1 MRSGHG
7 IQIRLPSPVVA
18 IRHAFPVGVLLFVLG
33 ALQDLPLAR
42 GVVDRDADARVRPDL
57 FAELAADPTSRILPL
72 WNGKTPMS
80 GDRLALSPGR
90 AGVNAELLCY
100 LGRTVEPGTDAKVGA
115 PVLSAVLTDAAA
127 TAIEPDPERWVSLR
141 ESGQAL
147 GAGDSALM
155 TAAVALANWH
165 ASHGNCPR
173 CGNATV
179 PELAGWARRCPACQ
193 NQIFP
198 RTDPAVI
205 VLVLDDDD
213 RLLLGSNVLWP
224 EGRYSLLAGFVEAGE
239 SLESAVCR
247 EIEEEAGLRVGDARY
262 LGSQPW
268 PFPRS
273 MMIGFSARVAPGV
286 DPEDLRPDGDEIVDL
301 RWFSREQLRQ
311 EAGTLLLPGAT
322 SIARHLIDLWLVA
335 DGGDDLDRSA
345 RAHAAASAVSPV

>member
-1 MRSGHG
+1 M
-7 IQIRLPSPVVA
+7 
-18 IRHAFPVGVLLFVLG
+18 
-33 ALQDLPLAR
+33 
-42 GVVDRDADARVRPDL
+42 DRDADARVRADL
-57 FAELAADPTSRILPL
+57 FAELAADPASRLLPL

-80 GDRLALSPGR
+80 GERLLLVPNDA
-90 AGVNAELLCY
+90 VVDAELLCY
-100 LGRTVEPGTDAKVGA
+100 LGRTTESGTDADVGA
-115 PVLSAVLTDAAA
+115 PIVSAVLSDAGAA
-127 TAIEPDPERWVSLR
+127 LVEPDPDRWVSLR
-141 ESGQAL
+141 ESGPSL
-147 GAGDSALM
+147 GAGESALM

-165 ASHGNCPR
+165 AANGNCPR
-173 CGNATV
+173 CGAVTT

-247 EIEEEAGLRVGDARY
+247 EIAEESGVPVENPRY

-273 MMIGFSARVAPGV
+273 MMLGFSARVAAGV
-286 DPEDLRPDGDEIVDL
+286 DPEALRPDGEEIVDL
-301 RWFSREQLRQ
+301 RWFSRDQLRA
-311 EAGTLLLPGAT
+311 EAGTLLLPGT
-322 SIARHLIDLWLVA
+322 SSIARHLIDLWLVA
-335 DGGDDLDRSA
+335 DGGADLDEAARSA
-345 RAHAAASAVSPV
+345 TAPSAGTPA